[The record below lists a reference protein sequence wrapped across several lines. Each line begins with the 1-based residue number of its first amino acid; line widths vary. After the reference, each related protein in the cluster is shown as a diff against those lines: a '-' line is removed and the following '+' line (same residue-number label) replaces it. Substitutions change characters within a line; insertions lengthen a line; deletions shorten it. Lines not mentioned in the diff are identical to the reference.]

1 VTWGER
7 LRQADLDAF
16 YWATHR
22 ETPRLDRAM
31 ERLTSSADHGL
42 LWYGVS
48 AALAATGHRGRRAA
62 VRGLLGLTLASSVAN
77 VPAKFAV
84 RRRRPPLTK
93 VPLSRQLRRQPTTL
107 SFPSGHSASAAGFA
121 VGASL
126 EWPVVALPAG
136 ALAAGVAWGR
146 VHTGVH
152 YPGDVLGGVLLGAA
166 ASLLLTRPW
175 PPKDAEP
182 ARAAPAAADAPA
194 LADGDGLVIVLNAD
208 PDSRGAQAVI
218 AAVRTQLPAA
228 VCIPAG
234 EDVRQTLKDA
244 ASGARAL
251 GVYGG
256 DGTVNAAAAVA
267 LEQELPLVVLP
278 GGTLNHFAVDL
289 GNIDVD
295 CVLEAVQRGDAV
307 RVDVGE
313 TDDGIFL
320 NTASD
325 GGYPEMV
332 AFRERLETDIGKWP
346 AAFIGLVRTL
356 RRTLPMDVEVDGRR
370 RRLWM
375 LFVGNCAYQPPGVA
389 IASRQCLDDGIL
401 DVRLFEATRW
411 SRIRLI
417 VSALLGRLDRCP
429 AYDARH
435 VEQMTLR
442 LLDEPRPVAR
452 DGEVCDPINEV
463 HFRKRRRALTVY
475 RSR

>member
-1 VTWGER
+1 
-7 LRQADLDAF
+7 
-16 YWATHR
+16 
-22 ETPRLDRAM
+22 
-31 ERLTSSADHGL
+31 
-42 LWYGVS
+42 
-48 AALAATGHRGRRAA
+48 
-62 VRGLLGLTLASSVAN
+62 
-77 VPAKFAV
+77 
-84 RRRRPPLTK
+84 
-93 VPLSRQLRRQPTTL
+93 
-107 SFPSGHSASAAGFA
+107 
-121 VGASL
+121 
-126 EWPVVALPAG
+126 
-136 ALAAGVAWGR
+136 
-146 VHTGVH
+146 
-152 YPGDVLGGVLLGAA
+152 
-166 ASLLLTRPW
+166 
-175 PPKDAEP
+175 
-182 ARAAPAAADAPA
+182 
-194 LADGDGLVIVLNAD
+194 
-208 PDSRGAQAVI
+208 
-218 AAVRTQLPAA
+218 
-228 VCIPAG
+228 
-234 EDVRQTLKDA
+234 
-244 ASGARAL
+244 
-251 GVYGG
+251 VYGG

-429 AYDARH
+429 AYDARR

-452 DGEVCDPINEV
+452 DGEVCDPTNEV